1 MINSISELTYWVTLA
16 HAKNVKPALRH
27 KIAKLCIKNNIL
39 LSDFFDLDPLILSI
53 EFLLNEKEIGSIEN
67 ISELAVNNS
76 FLIDN
81 LLEEGYT
88 IITLASEYYPNK
100 LYETL
105 QEKSPIVLY
114 VKGNIHLLNQQSIAI
129 VGSRDAS
136 AISLE
141 FADNI
146 AKLAVARGKVIVSGY
161 ARGVDQQA
169 LQSGLRYG
177 GQSII
182 VLPQG
187 IQTFSSGIKTLY
199 KEIVDGSVLVIS
211 SFFPTARWDAGLAMA
226 RNCIIY
232 GIADEIYIAESGKT
246 GGTWE
251 GAKQGLDMKQNIYIR
266 KPSLKE
272 NNANEILIE
281 NGGIAV
287 SLYGDII

>member
-1 MINSISELTYWVTLA
+1 MINSIGELTYWVTLA
-16 HAKNVKPALRH
+16 HAKNVKPELRH

-39 LSDFFDLDPLILSI
+39 LSDFFELDPLILGI
-53 EFLLNEKEIGSIEN
+53 EFLLNEREIGSIEN

-88 IITLASEYYPNK
+88 IITLASEHYPNK

-114 VKGNIHLLNQQSIAI
+114 IKGNVHLLNQQSVAI

-141 FADNI
+141 FTDNI

-169 LQSGLRYG
+169 LQSGLKYG

-182 VLPQG
+182 ILPQG

-226 RNCIIY
+226 RNSIIY

-251 GAKQGLDMKQNIYIR
+251 GAKQGLNMKQNIYIR

>member
-16 HAKNVKPALRH
+16 HAKGVKPELRH
-27 KIAKLCIKNNIL
+27 KIIKLCIKNNTL
-39 LSDFFDLDPLILSI
+39 LSDFFDLGSTVWRI
-53 EFLLNEKEIGSIEN
+53 EFLLNDREISSIEN
-67 ISELAVNNS
+67 ISGLAVNNS
-76 FLIDN
+76 FLVDS

-100 LYETL
+100 LYKTL

-114 VKGNIHLLNQQSIAI
+114 VKGNIHLLNQQSVAI

-136 AISLE
+136 DIALE
-141 FADNI
+141 FTNNI
-146 AKLAVARGKVIVSGY
+146 AKLAVYKGKVVVSGY

-169 LQSGLRYG
+169 LQSGLKYG
-177 GQSII
+177 GQSIV

-199 KEIVDGSVLVIS
+199 KAIVDGSVLVIS
-211 SFFPTARWDAGLAMA
+211 SFFPTAKWDVGLAMA
-226 RNCIIY
+226 RNSIIY
-232 GIADEIYIAESGKT
+232 GIADEIYIAESGKA

-272 NNANEILIE
+272 NNANEILIA